1 MLGKVIIGT
10 EIDTKKFDKQI
21 KYIEEQMAEIEDK
34 LKRADR
40 GEEVGD
46 TSKLEAKYE
55 RLKIQLEGLLDKKK
69 KLNEQSNNQMSEDA
83 VKTTNAF
90 EKMGNGL
97 SKTIRKV
104 AKWALAVFGIR
115 SAYMAIRN
123 AMNVIAGND
132 KQLQADIDYIKNIF
146 AYTLEPIVRQIVEW
160 AKQLLITIGTLIKQ
174 WTGKDIFGD
183 ADKKLKKA
191 NKQAKG
197 LEKTLAGFDELNIIG
212 NKDGEGDVAPSFS
225 LGDLDTS
232 GDPFEWLRAR
242 WEDIVSWVSEKWKE
256 LTNFFE
262 NTDWAG
268 LGMRVYQGVKDWF
281 LSVDWA
287 SISQSIFEGLGSIAG
302 GLLGYVVGILTGL
315 WDDVSS
321 YFGEWIDKSKE
332 LGGNVIDGVL
342 AGILNGIAQIGIWIY
357 NNVLVPFVNG
367 FKKAFGIA
375 SPSKVMAELG
385 GFIVDGFVGAL
396 SGIWSKVS
404 SIINT
409 LKTNMVK
416 AFKSIWDGIKSVFSS
431 VGTFFQNTFSTAWN
445 KVKNIFSTGGKV
457 FDGIK
462 DGIVSTFK
470 SIVNKL
476 IDGINKVIATP
487 FNKINDALDTIKK
500 ISILGAKPFSGLPTI
515 SVPKIPHLARGGIVN
530 NPGAGVMMGNYIAG
544 EKGAEAVIP
553 LTDDTLQRLANMI
566 PINIDLTN
574 KLDSRV
580 IGKQMINITNDKNFA
595 RNGG

>member
-55 RLKIQLEGLLDKKK
+55 KLKIQLAGLLEKKK
-69 KLNEQSNNQMSEDA
+69 KLNEQSSNQMSQEA
-83 VKTTNAF
+83 EKTTNAF

-212 NKDGEGDVAPSFS
+212 NKDSEGDVAPSFS

-409 LKTNMVK
+409 LKNNMVK

-487 FNKINDALDTIKK
+487 FNKINEALDAIKK

-580 IGKQMINITNDKNFA
+580 IGKQMISITNDKNFA